1 MLTVQLADLVYISNY
16 AFTLFFLTTYY
27 FKYNTVSLQTK
38 RVSTDKN
45 WVRGACSKKNHNFV
59 FIKSII
65 CILILFLSQNI
76 MYRGFCE
83 VLWNSHILVTEF
95 SLNVTNIIII
105 FAILVFYIIYN
116 LSISR
121 LYFSIDFLYATA
133 LIFLSI
139 TLLFVSNTF
148 ITFYFFLELS
158 VCLTFF
164 KFAVSRFWF
173 RNPSKCYS
181 RHSLEKFSDATPKAH
196 INVLFFQYWI
206 SFFSSVLLLFF
217 FINLEFYFSST
228 EWTFLNLSLFF
239 FELPVDFYFY
249 FFLFI
254 IGFFLKIG
262 LTPFHLY
269 KLEVYKGLP
278 FITIF
283 IYTIIFFLGYFLYFS
298 IILLFNLNKFFVY
311 YWIALII
318 LLFIGVFY
326 VLALLFDINFIKNF
340 FAYSTIINI
349 ITLLCIILSAF

>member
-1 MLTVQLADLVYISNY
+1 MQLADMIYISNY
-16 AFTLFFLTTYY
+16 AAILFFLTAFF
-27 FKYNTVSLQTK
+27 FKYNTISLQVK
-38 RVSTDKN
+38 AMSTEKN
-45 WVRGACSKKNHNFV
+45 KVKNLCSKKNHNFA

-65 CILILFLSQNI
+65 CCLVLFLVQNVT
-76 MYRGFCE
+76 YRGFTE
-83 VLWNSHILVTEF
+83 TLWNNHILVTEF
-95 SLNVTNIIII
+95 SLNITNIILI
-105 FAILVFYIIYN
+105 FSILIFYIIYN
-116 LSISR
+116 LSISKM
-121 LYFSIDFLYATA
+121 YFSIDFLYATA
-133 LIFLSI
+133 LILLSV

-173 RNPSKCYS
+173 RNPAKCYS
-181 RHSLEKFSDATPKAH
+181 LHSLEKYTDALPKAH

-206 SFFSSVLLLFF
+206 SFFSSILLLFF

-228 EWTFLNLSLFF
+228 EWTFINLSIFF
-239 FELPVDFYFY
+239 SELPIDFYFY

-283 IYTIIFFLGYFLYFS
+283 IYTIVFFLGYFLYFS
-298 IILLFNLNKFFVY
+298 VMLLCNLNKFFVY
-311 YWIALII
+311 YWLALII
-318 LLFIGVFY
+318 ILIIGIFY

-349 ITLLCIILSAF
+349 VTLLCIVLSAF